1 MGNNQL
7 TQSDYI
13 TILKF
18 YNVPF
23 NETTAK
29 NVIKTLAEDIL
40 ANKLCKCI
48 KKIQKKS
55 KTLKEARSIAI
66 CKTSVLHKKGLQDFT
81 FSCKKKPHF
90 LPKKNTTIK
99 LIKRKTLIKNK

>member
-1 MGNNQL
+1 MSNDKLAQ
-7 TQSDYI
+7 TDYI

-23 NETTAK
+23 DETTPK

-48 KKIQKKS
+48 KKVQNKN
-55 KTLKEARSIAI
+55 KTLKEPRAIAI
-66 CKTSVLHKKGLQDFT
+66 CKTSVLHKKGLQEFT
-81 FSCKKKPHF
+81 FSCKKKPQF
-90 LPKKNTTIK
+90 IPKKNTTIK
-99 LIKRKTLIKNK
+99 LIKRKTFIKNK

>member
-1 MGNNQL
+1 MGNDQL
-7 TQSDYI
+7 VQTDYI

-18 YNVPF
+18 YKIPF
-23 NETTAK
+23 NETTPK
-29 NVIKTLAEDIL
+29 NVIKSLAEDIL

-48 KKIQKKS
+48 KKVQKKS
-55 KTLKEARSIAI
+55 KTVKEARSIAI